1 MADKFATKK
10 NEGVTASSLFALD
23 SKSGHSKIYDELC
36 DIVDRVSYSGVLNA
50 EDATDEYPDAVDV
63 EFEVTSEDSAPYSV
77 MVYIYGKEENDEES
91 QLSYS
96 VHDEYNN
103 NLKNYISA
111 VQGAP
116 LGYQKGYKISELS
129 QMWDDIEKDI
139 QTLVSNADTDESKQK
154 EAKKHTCSMQ
164 KKKEALAKKSEDTKV
179 GRFTIMPKDT
189 SKKQAGIE
197 DYQTRLGE
205 MGFKSNLHNNGDYIH
220 DYVKEIGKI
229 PGATVYVGTIDN
241 FQKNTQE
248 YQYEAELYMENEKG
262 IRSNIEYM
270 PFAIT
275 DISDGMQ
282 RKMYFNRLNA
292 LIKKGTDFVNNY
304 DSSESRK
311 KSEATYNPDKVKAD
325 EMRLDYLSGVDD
337 FYDGVKKYGFDLK
350 DRGYW
355 GSGKDGVYY
364 RTIWLTNGKRKSGP
378 NTNHTIKIGYDTN
391 ENTPFVAIDQY
402 VLGNV
407 QDLLTVIA
415 DNFAPK
421 TMEALAKKSESKK
434 SEGVYGTIRVD
445 SEDIAIKVQES
456 QEYPSSSGRS
466 LTVEVPKVE
475 AWFSTLSE
483 FSDCIDGLAENC
495 NGYPDISR
503 DGSDILVQINAPK
516 EDESD
521 DYEVILELRCSTEIT
536 STSLEGVVDLLNHD

>member
-103 NLKNYISA
+103 NLKGYIPA
-111 VQGAP
+111 AQGAP
-116 LGYQKGYKISELS
+116 LGSQKGYKISELS

-164 KKKEALAKKSEDTKV
+164 KKKESL
-179 GRFTIMPKDT
+179 
-189 SKKQAGIE
+189 
-197 DYQTRLGE
+197 L
-205 MGFKSNLHNNGDYIH
+205 
-220 DYVKEIGKI
+220 
-229 PGATVYVGTIDN
+229 
-241 FQKNTQE
+241 
-248 YQYEAELYMENEKG
+248 
-262 IRSNIEYM
+262 
-270 PFAIT
+270 
-275 DISDGMQ
+275 
-282 RKMYFNRLNA
+282 
-292 LIKKGTDFVNNY
+292 
-304 DSSESRK
+304 K

-337 FYDGVKKYGFDLK
+337 FYEGVKKYGFDL
-350 DRGYW
+350 DDNGYW

-364 RTIWLTNGKRKSGP
+364 RTIWLKNGKRTSGP
-378 NTNHTIKIGYDTN
+378 NTNHIVKIGYDTN

-421 TMEALAKKSESKK
+421 TMEALAKKDESKK

>member
-1 MADKFATKK
+1 MA
-10 NEGVTASSLFALD
+10 N
-23 SKSGHSKIYDELC
+23 KS
-36 DIVDRVSYSGVLNA
+36 V
-50 EDATDEYPDAVDV
+50 
-63 EFEVTSEDSAPYSV
+63 
-77 MVYIYGKEENDEES
+77 
-91 QLSYS
+91 
-96 VHDEYNN
+96 
-103 NLKNYISA
+103 
-111 VQGAP
+111 
-116 LGYQKGYKISELS
+116 
-129 QMWDDIEKDI
+129 
-139 QTLVSNADTDESKQK
+139 
-154 EAKKHTCSMQ
+154 CSMQ
-164 KKKEALAKKSEDTKV
+164 KKKEALA
-179 GRFTIMPKDT
+179 
-189 SKKQAGIE
+189 
-197 DYQTRLGE
+197 
-205 MGFKSNLHNNGDYIH
+205 
-220 DYVKEIGKI
+220 
-229 PGATVYVGTIDN
+229 
-241 FQKNTQE
+241 
-248 YQYEAELYMENEKG
+248 
-262 IRSNIEYM
+262 
-270 PFAIT
+270 
-275 DISDGMQ
+275 
-282 RKMYFNRLNA
+282 
-292 LIKKGTDFVNNY
+292 
-304 DSSESRK
+304 K

-337 FYDGVKKYGFDLK
+337 FYDGVKKYGFDL
-350 DRGYW
+350 DDNGYW

-364 RTIWLTNGKRKSGP
+364 RTIWLKNGKRTSGP
-378 NTNHTIKIGYDTN
+378 NTNHIVKIGYDTN

-434 SEGVYGTIRVD
+434 HPCSMQKKKESLGKKSEANVINLLDDEELTKSIEGVYRDAWKECCDSADEQEKPYYEGSEWYIEEFTPMTVESTQKSMYDYVAGGKYSMPGNFKQIDMDWDHDHEGGIKFSDLKKKLLAGTQDKDTEEFSHWGIDWFFDAFGTFGLEYNFKDALTDSVYDDMREDGVVESKKSEGVYGTIRVD

-456 QEYPSSSGRS
+456 NEYPSSSGRS

-521 DYEVILELRCSTEIT
+521 DYEVIVELRCSTEIT